1 MSLCTTATL
10 VGKVLGL
17 GLVHD
22 GHLHFALN
30 VRIVSQSKPLLV
42 EAKNSFPTLL
52 SLRLLW

>member
-42 EAKNSFPTLL
+42 EA
-52 SLRLLW
+52 